1 MVISRNRK
9 IGNAKNV
16 VLVYVLV
23 FMGFLGGI
31 FTMTVL
37 FLHSKSEI
45 TKPICTST
53 KNYHRLL
60 NPPPLIVFYLNVFL
74 VTLQVSSSSNSLL
87 PAYRCT
93 CIGFMCYFNRGL
105 KSLDK
110 SCLPKVLTQ
119 SNYLKNHL
127 E

>member
-9 IGNAKNV
+9 IGDAKNV
-16 VLVYVLV
+16 VLVHVLV

-37 FLHSKSEI
+37 FLHSKNEI

-60 NPPPLIVFYLNVFL
+60 NPPPIFLRSIDVHTSTFFWLHCKFLFQATVCYPHIDAPALDLCAILIE
-74 VTLQVSSSSNSLL
+74 
-87 PAYRCT
+87 
-93 CIGFMCYFNRGL
+93 GL
-105 KSLDK
+105 K
-110 SCLPKVLTQ
+110 V
-119 SNYLKNHL
+119 
-127 E
+127 

>member
-16 VLVYVLV
+16 VLVHVLV

-37 FLHSKSEI
+37 FLHSKNEI

-60 NPPPLIVFYLNVFL
+60 NPPPIFLRSIDVLQLFL
-74 VTLQVSSSSNSLL
+74 VTLQVSVSCNSLL
-87 PAYRCT
+87 PA
-93 CIGFMCYFNRGL
+93 
-105 KSLDK
+105 
-110 SCLPKVLTQ
+110 
-119 SNYLKNHL
+119 
-127 E
+127 